1 MKNQEVYDNGE
12 VRISEFSKRI
22 ENLKFYYYTILCDG
36 KYYEIEVSDDGIS
49 QEVENPND
57 EAILITTHILEG
69 LV

>member
-36 KYYEIEVSDDGIS
+36 KYYEIAVADDGIS

-57 EAILITTHILEG
+57 EAMLITTHILEG